1 MTVEVNNETIWGT
14 DLEAHADSKRFNVMG
29 GGQLGIPGANCN
41 GNSGGG
47 GQGGVG
53 CMVTRRYCCGWGG

>member
-29 GGQLGIPGANCN
+29 GRPARDPG
-41 GNSGGG
+41 GEL
-47 GQGGVG
+47 Q
-53 CMVTRRYCCGWGG
+53 RE